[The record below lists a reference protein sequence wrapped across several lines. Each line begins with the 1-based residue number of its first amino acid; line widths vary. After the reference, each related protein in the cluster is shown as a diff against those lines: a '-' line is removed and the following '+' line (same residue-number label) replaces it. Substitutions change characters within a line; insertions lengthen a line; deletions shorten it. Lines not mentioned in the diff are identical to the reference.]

1 MPPAG
6 SPRRWTGRRPRSPT
20 STCSSRCTGRH
31 VESGWAWT
39 PPRCWAAPE
48 RRSAPRCSSTPR
60 GRSAGRRSR
69 CSWNPADPPTGL
81 ASPYRT
87 EQAGHVDDGPMG
99 GSTMGGL
106 TELRDF
112 LSGRGL
118 EVVLII
124 LGSILLA
131 RFVGWIG
138 TRITDRIDARA
149 TGGDALVRS
158 EAAKHRH
165 SLTQVLTWAAIVMI
179 YSIAVF
185 FVLDRLGVPV
195 TGLVAP
201 ATVLGVGLGFGAQRI
216 VGDVLAGF
224 FIITE
229 RQYGFGDVVS
239 IQVVGGGDPATGTV
253 EDVTL
258 RVTRV
263 RSANGEVVTVPNG
276 QIVKVV
282 NLSRDWARAVID
294 VPVPSDADVN
304 RVNEILREVGRE
316 AFRDPAMRPLLLDPP
331 TVMGVESLDLE
342 QVNVRMVART
352 LPGKQFEVGRDL
364 RARVVLAFRNQG
376 LSVPP
381 PPPVEQQTTVDQLA
395 GDER

>member
-1 MPPAG
+1 MAG
-6 SPRRWTGRRPRSPT
+6 FD
-20 STCSSRCTGRH
+20 
-31 VESGWAWT
+31 E
-39 PPRCWAAPE
+39 
-48 RRSAPRCSSTPR
+48 
-60 GRSAGRRSR
+60 
-69 CSWNPADPPTGL
+69 L
-81 ASPYRT
+81 
-87 EQAGHVDDGPMG
+87 
-99 GSTMGGL
+99 L
-106 TELRDF
+106 TW

-124 LGSILLA
+124 LGSVLLA
-131 RFVGWIG
+131 RFVAWVGS
-138 TRITDRIDARA
+138 RITDRIDANA

-165 SLTQVLTWAAIVMI
+165 SLTQVLTWAAVVLI

-239 IQVVGGGDPATGTV
+239 INVNGAGEPANGTV

-263 RSANGEVVTVPNG
+263 RSPNGEVITVPNG

-282 NLSRDWARAVID
+282 NLSRDWARAVVD
-294 VPVPSDADVN
+294 VPVPTSVDVN
-304 RVNEILREVGRE
+304 RVNEVLRDVGRD
-316 AFRDPAMRPLLLDPP
+316 AFRDPALRPLLLDPP
-331 TVMGVESLDLE
+331 TVMGVESLGLDE
-342 QVNVRMVART
+342 VNVRVVART

-364 RARVVLAFRNQG
+364 RARIVQAFGRQGVVVQ
-376 LSVPP
+376 PP
-381 PPPVEQQTTVDQLA
+381 PPGVDTTVGAASPA
-395 GDER
+395 GAGR